1 MGTKWPY
8 GIQKWDINGF
18 KLLHLGVKK
27 MAELIINTNEVIEN
41 KGRVEKDILT
51 KQEVEEKKSTMLL
64 EEINRKLDL
73 LISEKEDKN
82 GETKH

>member
-1 MGTKWPY
+1 
-8 GIQKWDINGF
+8 
-18 KLLHLGVKK
+18 

-41 KGRVEKDILT
+41 KGRVEKGIFK
-51 KQEVEEKKSTMLL
+51 KQEVEDNKSTMLL

-82 GETKH
+82 GETNH

>member
-1 MGTKWPY
+1 
-8 GIQKWDINGF
+8 
-18 KLLHLGVKK
+18 

-41 KGRVEKDILT
+41 KGRVEKDILK
-51 KQEVEEKKSTMLL
+51 KQEVEENKSTMLF
-64 EEINRKLDL
+64 EEINIKLDL

>member
-1 MGTKWPY
+1 
-8 GIQKWDINGF
+8 
-18 KLLHLGVKK
+18 

-51 KQEVEEKKSTMLL
+51 KQEVEENESTMLL
-64 EEINRKLDL
+64 KEINRKLDL

-82 GETKH
+82 GETNH

>member
-1 MGTKWPY
+1 
-8 GIQKWDINGF
+8 
-18 KLLHLGVKK
+18 
-27 MAELIINTNEVIEN
+27 MAELIINKNEVIEN
-41 KGRVEKDILT
+41 KGRVEKDILK
-51 KQEVEEKKSTMLL
+51 KQEVEENKSTMLL